1 MLESEPR
8 SIIIPASSEALP
20 LAPFANSI
28 NLSVIVVF
36 VELTVV
42 VVPLIVRLP
51 VTVKSPVITALVE
64 TVRPPVIANEPPAG
78 AKPLLESTYV
88 LTAA

>member
-28 NLSVIVVF
+28 NLSEIVVF

-42 VVPLIVRLP
+42 VVPL
-51 VTVKSPVITALVE
+51 TVKSPVITALVE

>member
-28 NLSVIVVF
+28 NLSEIVVF

-42 VVPLIVRLP
+42 VVPL
-51 VTVKSPVITALVE
+51 TVKSPVITALVE
-64 TVRPPVIANEPPAG
+64 TVRPPVIANEPPAC

>member
-42 VVPLIVRLP
+42 VVPL
-51 VTVKSPVITALVE
+51 TVKSPVITALVE